1 MDVITG
7 GISRLKQ
14 SRPYRVYDRYAKAN
28 GNLLAAGVGYFA
40 FFSVFPALALG
51 FAVFGFVLQGR
62 PELLQSIGDS
72 LNTILPGMVKTDA
85 NPTGVI
91 AIEAPQSLTLT
102 ITGIVAFVTLLYAGL
117 GWVGALRT
125 GIRSLF
131 RLKAATGNFALT
143 KARDLGVL
151 VTLGVAIVLS
161 AVVTSVVGGLAG
173 TVATWIGLPGQGLLV
188 GALGLVVA
196 LLFDTLI
203 MVVLLRLLSGVAL
216 PWPAVRAGAIV
227 GAVLLTVLK
236 FFGAR
241 LITQAGSN
249 PLLGAVAVSVGLLFW
264 FNLMS
269 RVVLLS
275 AAWASH
281 DLDVRQ
287 IAGVETPSDPVRG
300 PRPRR
305 ERGPSPP
312 PVRPIPC
319 RCGLRTEPAS
329 PPARCSGRRGP
340 SPPRPCAAAGAD
352 PRTRLGSR

>member
-1 MDVITG
+1 MDTVSG
-7 GISRLKQ
+7 LVSRVKDT
-14 SRPYRVYDRYAKAN
+14 RPYRVYDRYGKAN

-40 FFSVFPALALG
+40 FFSIFPALALG

-62 PELLQSIGDS
+62 PDLLQSIGDS
-72 LNTILPGMVKTDA
+72 LNTILPGMVKTQD

-91 AIEAPQSLTLT
+91 SLTAPQNLALT
-102 ITGIVAFVTLLYAGL
+102 ITGLVAFVTLLYAGL

-131 RLKAATGNFALT
+131 RLEASTGNFALT
-143 KARDLGVL
+143 KARDIGVL

-161 AVVTSVVGGLAG
+161 AVVTSVLGGLAG
-173 TVATWIGLPGQGLLV
+173 TVASWIGLPGQGLLV

-196 LLFDTLI
+196 VLFDTLI

-216 PWPAVRAGAIV
+216 PWHAVRDGAIV

-236 FFGAR
+236 FFGGR
-241 LITQAGSN
+241 LIAQASSN
-249 PLLGAVAVSVGLLFW
+249 PVLGAVAVSVGLLFW

-287 IAGVETPSDPVRG
+287 IAGVETETGTEASTETESYAAVPGDP
-300 PRPRR
+300 
-305 ERGPSPP
+305 
-312 PVRPIPC
+312 
-319 RCGLRTEPAS
+319 EPARS
-329 PPARCSGRRGP
+329 RDRVSLVSGAVLG
-340 SPPRPCAAAGAD
+340 AAGALAAQAL
-352 PRTRLGSR
+352 RRRRRR